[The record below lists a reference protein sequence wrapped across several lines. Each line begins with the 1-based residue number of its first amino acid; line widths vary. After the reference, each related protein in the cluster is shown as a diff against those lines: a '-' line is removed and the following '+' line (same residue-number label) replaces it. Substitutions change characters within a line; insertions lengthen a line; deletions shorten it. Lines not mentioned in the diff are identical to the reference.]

1 MLDHIT
7 FTHRYLSPYLLAKRW
22 DSRRKILW
30 NAGTHALYSLCC
42 RFRLRGSGN
51 PLRLISGGIP
61 KSPSPFLLLAAP
73 IVPPSPSEKLDL
85 FLLLLLFH
93 LSLCVGCRVYY
104 VLCCVFHMRDAVA
117 IARTPP
123 DAASSLLF
131 TSVCNTK
138 GNSAVFSLSSCS
150 SPNRLLLGQRRCNTE
165 PVSLLYINILNVIR
179 TQQLILKDRRFSL
192 YRLDSYIFFLSTSTA
207 EHCAASSLSVSL
219 WHSCNSICAAVD

>member
-42 RFRLRGSGN
+42 RFRLRGRGN

-73 IVPPSPSEKLDL
+73 IVVPPSPSEKLDL
-85 FLLLLLFH
+85 FFLLLFH
-93 LSLCVGCRVYY
+93 LMCWLQG
-104 VLCCVFHMRDAVA
+104 VFHMRDAVA

-138 GNSAVFSLSSCS
+138 GNSAVLSLSSCS

-165 PVSLLYINILNVIR
+165 PVSVLYINILNVI
-179 TQQLILKDRRFSL
+179 
-192 YRLDSYIFFLSTSTA
+192 
-207 EHCAASSLSVSL
+207 HSS
-219 WHSCNSICAAVD
+219 WF